1 MVCMKLHNLCLD
13 RRVEVP
19 SRRFVE
25 DIREHDE
32 WVVFDNARENDTDLR
47 GRSSGER
54 RRELTAKLQSLGIVR
69 PLHASMNSRCNP

>member
-32 WVVFDNARENDTDLR
+32 WVVFDNAR
-47 GRSSGER
+47 
-54 RRELTAKLQSLGIVR
+54 
-69 PLHASMNSRCNP
+69 